1 MHTVKLELHNDQH
14 GAILDANMVQ
24 ISASV
29 TITATG
35 G

>member
-1 MHTVKLELHNDQH
+1 MHTVTLEMHHDDHTPINDST
-14 GAILDANMVQ
+14 GKV